1 MEARPVTIMHCN
13 LSRRQCLSIDLMRP
27 TPAQSV
33 PNIDPAIRVCGSGG
47 EELTSPW
54 RVYLVRCADGTFY
67 TGITTDPQRR
77 VRQHNGELVGGA
89 RYTRPRRPVV
99 LVYQETCRDRS
110 HASQREAAVRKLS
123 RSHKQALATRQTV
136 P

>member
-1 MEARPVTIMHCN
+1 
-13 LSRRQCLSIDLMRP
+13 MRP
-27 TPAQSV
+27 TPAQS
-33 PNIDPAIRVCGSGG
+33 DPKTDSAVRVRGSVGD
-47 EELTSPW
+47 ELTSPW
-54 RVYLVRCADGTFY
+54 SVYLVRCADGTFY

-77 VRQHNGELVGGA
+77 LRQHNGELVGGA

-123 RSHKQALATRQTV
+123 RSHKQALATLQSA